1 MNIDQTYQQEDITV
15 KFRENESA
23 ALYALKDREPYYLCV
38 DILIHKEK
46 TMIARYAYE
55 FEKEVTALSYA
66 SFVKKFLENPDFR
79 TPIVVEGK
87 WEGMISYQTE
97 SGVNKKCVQY
107 ILRLNQK
114 RNLKFKDFANLKT
127 FGRDSFSKKK
137 KEDLLSY
144 VSEEELQ
151 SIKENFEE
159 DKQIV
164 TCLRWIGR
172 GLILQHAI
180 RKVKTDLEIQSNSI
194 R

>member
-1 MNIDQTYQQEDITV
+1 MNIDQTYQQGDITV
-15 KFRENESA
+15 KFRENEAA
-23 ALYALKDREPYYLCV
+23 ALYALKDREPYFLCV
-38 DILIHKEK
+38 DILVHKEK

-79 TPIVVEGK
+79 IPLIVEGK
-87 WEGMISYQTE
+87 WNGIIPYQTE
-97 SGVNKKCVQY
+97 SGVNQKCEQY

-127 FGRDSFSKKK
+127 FGRDSFSNKK
-137 KEDLLSY
+137 KENLLSY
-144 VSEEELQ
+144 VSKDALQ
-151 SIKENFEE
+151 SIEEHFEDE
-159 DKQIV
+159 KQIV

-180 RKVKTDLEIQSNSI
+180 RKVKTDLEIQQNSS